1 MECRERI
8 LVISNGDKLEWR
20 RNSREEEFKKNIKE

>member
-8 LVISNGDKLEWR
+8 LAISNGDKLEWR
-20 RNSREEEFKKNIKE
+20 RNSRDEEFKKK